1 MCELCQ
7 SFPTNRANLTKVAR
21 VEGLDAFKT
30 RIGHQL
36 RSQRPCSNPLLRRA
50 LAIKESE
57 GESAPFRRNGVKAR
71 SNDVQRCDLT
81 DPVPMLA
88 LPLLQLMML
97 VSPTGRSPHGPAI
110 SASWRYAEPRCGA
123 CADFCIGRLGATQRE
138 AAKAESGLL
147 PEVRDQFTES
157 QAQRMCEV
165 LQARLGLTKVELK
178 TLVVRNSPVLGNSIE
193 ATVLPRLAAL
203 QVRLGLS
210 EAELK
215 KLVLQHPKTLGYNIE
230 YNVLPS
236 LAVLQARLG
245 LSEAELKRM
254 VLRWPVILGIS
265 TEDNLLPS
273 LAALQ
278 ARLGLNEAEL
288 KQLVLRAPSIVGI
301 SVDNNVLPSLAALQA
316 RLGLSEAE
324 LKRMVIRQP
333 AILSMS
339 IENNVLPTID
349 FLQGELSLSHSA
361 LRERIVGNPKMLSYS
376 IERRLRPRVE
386 LCREMGV
393 PSERMASMLFGYHS
407 TKPEDFEE
415 KCARAS
421 GRALHR
427 LRGGAR
433 ICTGKRTSNVTWATF
448 PRSFWSSGG
457 WYFLGVAMLGA
468 FGLLWPENW
477 KKSDSI
483 EFALIGLVLMS
494 LDALTKN

>member
-1 MCELCQ
+1 
-7 SFPTNRANLTKVAR
+7 
-21 VEGLDAFKT
+21 
-30 RIGHQL
+30 
-36 RSQRPCSNPLLRRA
+36 
-50 LAIKESE
+50 
-57 GESAPFRRNGVKAR
+57 
-71 SNDVQRCDLT
+71 
-81 DPVPMLA
+81 MLA

-97 VSPTGRSPHGPAI
+97 VTPSARSPHGPAI
-110 SASWRYAEPRCGA
+110 RASRRCAEPRCGA
-123 CADFCIGRLGATQRE
+123 CADFCIGRLGATQKE
-138 AAKAESGLL
+138 AAKAESKLL
-147 PEVRDQFTES
+147 PKIRDQLTES
-157 QAQRMCEV
+157 QAQRVCEA
-165 LQARLGLTKVELK
+165 LQERLGLTKVQLK
-178 TLVVRNSPVLGNSIE
+178 KFVLRHSPVLGIRIE
-193 ATVLPRLAAL
+193 ETVLPRLAAL
-203 QVRLGLS
+203 Q
-210 EAELK
+210 
-215 KLVLQHPKTLGYNIE
+215 
-230 YNVLPS
+230 
-236 LAVLQARLG
+236 ARLG
-245 LSEAELKRM
+245 LSEVELKKV
-254 VLRWPVILGIS
+254 VLQQPKVLSYSI
-265 TEDNLLPS
+265 EDNVLPS

-278 ARLGLNEAEL
+278 ARLGLSEAEMKKVVLRWPAMLSIGIEDNLLPSLAPLQARLELSEAEL
-288 KQLVLRAPSIVGI
+288 KRMVIRQPAIVGMSI
-301 SVDNNVLPSLAALQA
+301 DDNVLPSLATLQV

-333 AILSMS
+333 AILGMS

-349 FLQGELSLSHSA
+349 FLQRELSLSHSA

-477 KKSDSI
+477 KKSNSI